1 MFSFRQTQSHHA
13 NARSLI
19 GEARSWF
26 LGRDNAAR
34 FQLPTKWLW
43 EFDGKTDFAF
53 SESKLQEKGNFHK
66 DLIAEL
72 KLVLVIQGLKE
83 YKLNAY

>member
-1 MFSFRQTQSHHA
+1 M
-13 NARSLI
+13 
-19 GEARSWF
+19 
-26 LGRDNAAR
+26 
-34 FQLPTKWLW
+34 W
-43 EFDGKTDFAF
+43 EFDGKTYFAF